1 MPRKKKETV
10 AVEEKPVVGT
20 PLIEVFA
27 EPKVEEEVRPR
38 KHLVF
43 IKKQLPIP
51 ALDVIGSQKVGVITY
66 WESTDDITYDYEVGF
81 QIYMDNFVGRDI
93 DVKGG
98 KSVARA
104 NTREWFENLP
114 NSLLH
119 NGFFASEVQSF
130 HENE

>member
-1 MPRKKKETV
+1 MPRKKKEIV
-10 AVEEKPVVGT
+10 AVAEKPMVGT

-27 EPKVEEEVRPR
+27 EPEVQVETQPR

-43 IKKQLPIP
+43 IKKQVPIP
-51 ALDVIGSQKVGVITY
+51 ELETFGNQKVGLITY

>member
-1 MPRKKKETV
+1 MPRKKKEVVIEAPV
-10 AVEEKPVVGT
+10 AVMEPEIIVEEIEEK
-20 PLIEVFA
+20 
-27 EPKVEEEVRPR
+27 VRPR

-43 IKKQLPIP
+43 INKQMPIP
-51 ALDVIGSQKVGVITY
+51 ELNTVGHKKVGLITY

-98 KSVARA
+98 KSVPRKDTRA
-104 NTREWFENLP
+104 WFENLP

-119 NGFFASEVQSF
+119 DGFFASEVQSF
-130 HENE
+130 YENE

>member
-1 MPRKKKETV
+1 MPRKKKEVVIEAPV
-10 AVEEKPVVGT
+10 AVMEPEIIVEEIEEK
-20 PLIEVFA
+20 
-27 EPKVEEEVRPR
+27 VRPR

-51 ALDVIGSQKVGVITY
+51 TLDVIGSQKVGIITY

-98 KSVARA
+98 KSVQRI
-104 NTREWFENLP
+104 NTRAWFENLP

-119 NGFFASEVQSF
+119 DGFFASEVQSF
-130 HENE
+130 YENE

>member
-1 MPRKKKETV
+1 MPRKKKEVVIEAPV
-10 AVEEKPVVGT
+10 AVMEPEIIVEEIEEK
-20 PLIEVFA
+20 
-27 EPKVEEEVRPR
+27 VRPR

-43 IKKQLPIP
+43 IKNQLPIP
-51 ALDVIGSQKVGVITY
+51 TLDVIGSQKVGIITY

-98 KSVARA
+98 KSVQRM
-104 NTREWFENLP
+104 NTRAWFENLP

-119 NGFFASEVQSF
+119 DGFFASEVQSF
-130 HENE
+130 YENE

>member
-10 AVEEKPVVGT
+10 VEAPVAVMEKEIV
-20 PLIEVFA
+20 
-27 EPKVEEEVRPR
+27 VEEEVRPR

-43 IKKQLPIP
+43 INKQMPIP
-51 ALDVIGSQKVGVITY
+51 ELNTVGHKKVGLITY

-98 KSVARA
+98 KSMPRA
-104 NTREWFENLP
+104 NTRAWFENLP

-119 NGFFASEVQSF
+119 DGFFASEVQSF
-130 HENE
+130 YEIE